1 MRLRTASWLLMCGVL
16 VSGCELVVDFD
27 RSKIPRPDAAMDAR
41 MPMDDEDAGSEDA
54 GADAAS
60 DAAQGAAPDAS
71 GDATLDIEAGPI
83 DDAGAD
89 DDAGDNDAG

>member
-1 MRLRTASWLLMCGVL
+1 MCGVL

-54 GADAAS
+54 GPDAAS
-60 DAAQGAAPDAS
+60 DAAQDAAPDAS
-71 GDATLDIEAGPI
+71 GDATIEAGPI
-83 DDAGAD
+83 DDAGD
-89 DDAGDNDAG
+89 EDDAGDNDAG